1 MWYNCS
7 NGNALGSV
15 CSSHCPGEGVSFS
28 FFFWPVCFT
37 QLLDEVFVI
46 SGIIKV
52 EVAETET
59 DNTYQDLDYSGS

>member
-1 MWYNCS
+1 M
-7 NGNALGSV
+7 
-15 CSSHCPGEGVSFS
+15 SFS

-52 EVAETET
+52 EVAEV
-59 DNTYQDLDYSGS
+59 DDTYQDLDYSGS